1 MLKRFRQ
8 IARFFAED
16 PFKDS
21 QGRFKTRWEVS
32 EKPNIQ
38 ILQEHEIPTFKVKFE
53 DHHLDIIKLIEP
65 KIDYAVIGTG
75 KQQKV
80 DFADALRQRFR
91 IFGINIDL
99 CPTVN
104 LI

>member
-38 ILQEHEIPTFKVKFE
+38 ILQEHEIPTFKVKF
-53 DHHLDIIKLIEP
+53 DF
-65 KIDYAVIGTG
+65 
-75 KQQKV
+75 KV
-80 DFADALRQRFR
+80 DKKRVFDF
-91 IFGINIDL
+91 DL
-99 CPTVN
+99 PDDMKVSDFP
-104 LI
+104 LQI